1 MRSLTTFTGLG
12 QASAAETTASAV
24 ASRYLPMG
32 AAETLLGVFIATG
45 GGATVR
51 PILKLPDG
59 TLAELPYQEFTI
71 PGAGTY
77 AHEFKL
83 FGKLSVGF
91 RVTEIA
97 DGASL
102 VLRGAP
108 VLEVY

>member
-1 MRSLTTFTGLG
+1 MLSTFTGLG
-12 QASAAETTASAV
+12 QASAAEGAGSAQ
-24 ASRYLPMG
+24 AARYLPMG
-32 AAETLLGVFIATG
+32 AAETLLGVFVATG

-51 PILKLPDG
+51 PVLKLPDG
-59 TLAELPYQEFTI
+59 TLAELPSQEFTL
-71 PGAGTY
+71 PGAGTF

-97 DGASL
+97 DGASV